1 LTVRRTRPSIA
12 GRSRENI
19 AGEALHLGRCT
30 VADLFEVEE
39 RGEREIAIR
48 GEESEITLR
57 RSSDR
62 LCAIGEGMSEGRIEV
77 HGSAGDYLGRGMRGG
92 HIRVRG
98 SAGHC
103 VGEGMRGG
111 LIEVSR
117 DVGDFAGGA
126 ATGATEGMNEGTILV
141 SGNAG
146 HWAGDRM
153 RRGMLVVKGGAGDH
167 LGEILQVRVS

>member
-1 LTVRRTRPSIA
+1 MTPEAIA
-12 GRSRENI
+12 GRSAEDI
-19 AGEALHLGRCT
+19 AGAPLLLGRRKIT
-30 VADLFEVEE
+30 VADLFEVEDRAE
-39 RGEREIAIR
+39 PEIAVR

-98 SAGHC
+98 SAGQC
-103 VGEGMRGG
+103 VGQGMRGG

-117 DVGDFAGGA
+117 MSGTSPGA
-126 ATGATEGMNEGTILV
+126 PQRERPRA
-141 SGNAG
+141 
-146 HWAGDRM
+146 
-153 RRGMLVVKGGAGDH
+153 
-167 LGEILQVRVS
+167 